1 MDDMEAIVAVAAPL
15 SDFGASSMVEAALRT
30 PSYPNWQRKR
40 IQNPYSVS
48 SNLTEG
54 TTPLIVFALTKTF
67 PRRAQITVRLAALP
81 PRAMTRRCAVIG
93 G

>member
-1 MDDMEAIVAVAAPL
+1 MSASSSAMRTRRGLSASVVEPVMAAIVAVAGPRQRPRGHPL
-15 SDFGASSMVEAALRT
+15 WWETAHE

-54 TTPLIVFALTKTF
+54 TCVMSQGIGIVLD
-67 PRRAQITVRLAALP
+67 LH
-81 PRAMTRRCAVIG
+81 
-93 G
+93 

>member
-1 MDDMEAIVAVAAPL
+1 MDAIVAVAAPF
-15 SDFGASSMVEAALRT
+15 SDLGSSSMVVTRT

-54 TTPLIVFALTKTF
+54 TTG
-67 PRRAQITVRLAALP
+67 AQTASSIPHGPCT
-81 PRAMTRRCAVIG
+81 
-93 G
+93 